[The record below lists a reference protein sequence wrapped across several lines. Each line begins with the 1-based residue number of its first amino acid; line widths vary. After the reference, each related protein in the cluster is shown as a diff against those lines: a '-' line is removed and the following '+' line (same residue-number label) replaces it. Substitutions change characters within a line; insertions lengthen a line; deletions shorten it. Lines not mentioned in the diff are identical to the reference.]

1 MKRTLWIV
9 LLLAATLAIGGDKH
23 VPHSTVT
30 YIIVPVKD
38 IDKTLL
44 DLVAQTSTNT
54 LRRSTNGLLAVLEF
68 VEYKDKA
75 DPMPPVY
82 SNDVTWTKEQ
92 LEYNEKLEKYPWA
105 AKETPDILREY
116 RQYTHAQILVEMSKP
131 EWTAGTVITNG
142 AEVITP

>member
-1 MKRTLWIV
+1 MKRTLWII

-38 IDKTLL
+38 IDKAMM

-75 DPMPPVY
+75 DPMPPQY
-82 SNDVTWTKEQ
+82 TNDVKWTKEQ
-92 LEYNEKLEKYPWA
+92 LEYNEKLDKYPWA
-105 AKETPDILREY
+105 AKETPDILRKY
-116 RQYTHAQILVEMSKP
+116 KQYTHAEILVEMSKP
-131 EWTAGTVITNG
+131 EWTATN
-142 AEVITP
+142 AILEEAKSP

>member
-38 IDKTLL
+38 IDKTML
-44 DLVAQTSTNT
+44 DAVAQTSTNT

-68 VEYKDKA
+68 VQYKTTL
-75 DPMPPVY
+75 DPMPVTS
-82 SNDVTWTKEQ
+82 SNDVSWTKDQ
-92 LEYNEKLEKYPWA
+92 LEYNVKLDKYPWA
-105 AKETPDILREY
+105 AKETPDILRKY
-116 RQYTHAQILVEMSKP
+116 KQYTHAEILVELRKS
-131 EWTAGTVITNG
+131 EWITDAAITDQ
-142 AEVITP
+142 AEAREP